1 MHSDRKKL
9 GDFNQ
14 IPHSELK
21 GGYDNKYKSERKY
34 QER

>member
-9 GDFNQ
+9 GEFNQ
-14 IPHSELK
+14 IPQSELK
-21 GGYDNKYKSERKY
+21 GDYEHKYKSERKY